1 MLTVSSSPWLISEA
15 GYPAAGTPSERLEWM
30 LGYAVLAPSTHNTQP
45 WRFRVAGGEALLFAD
60 RARGLAVAD
69 PAGRELA
76 ISCGAALFLLRVAIR
91 RFGFVDEVALFPDD
105 GDPDLL
111 AAVRLGEPAE
121 PGPEVMRLFTAITRR
136 RTHRL
141 RFEDR
146 PVPADAAAALALATA
161 DEGASLAVVEDAA
174 VRSAIAALAREGDRE
189 QFADPDFRRE
199 LSSWVSTSD
208 PPRRDGMPASAFGI
222 PDIVSPLGV
231 TLMGAVNLGVV
242 WGGRSHQAVE
252 NAPLLA
258 VLHTERDAPADWL
271 AAGQALARTLL
282 VATDRGLAAGF
293 VNQPVQVPPLRARL
307 RETLRIGG
315 WPQMVLRVGYPHRQ
329 VPPTPRR
336 PVDEVLEG

>member
-1 MLTVSSSPWLISEA
+1 MLTVSASPWLISEA
-15 GYPAAGTPSERLEWM
+15 GYPAAGTPSEKLEWM

-45 WRFRVAGGEALLFAD
+45 WRFRVKDGEVRLSAD
-60 RARGLAVAD
+60 RARGLPVAD
-69 PAGRELA
+69 PAGREMT

-91 RFGFVDEVALFPDD
+91 RFGFVDEVAPFPDV

-111 AAVRLGEPAE
+111 AAVRLGEPDA
-121 PGPEVMRLFTAITRR
+121 PLPEVLRLFAAITRR
-136 RTHRL
+136 HTHRL
-141 RFEDR
+141 HFDDA
-146 PVPADAAAALALATA
+146 PVAPSAAAALSFAAA
-161 DEGASLAVVEDAA
+161 DEDARLRVVDDAEM
-174 VRSAIAALAREGDRE
+174 RSAVAALAREGDRV

-199 LSSWVSTSD
+199 LSSWVRTNQA
-208 PPRRDGMPASAFGI
+208 PQHDGMPSSAFGI

-258 VLHTERDAPADWL
+258 VLCTARDEPADWL

-282 VATDRGLAAGF
+282 TATDRGLAAGF
-293 VNQPVQVPPLRARL
+293 VNQPVQVPALRVRL
-307 RETLRIGG
+307 REALRTDA
-315 WPQMVLRVGYPHRQ
+315 WPQMVMRIGHPRRE

-336 PVDEVLEG
+336 TVDEVFV